1 VVCSGNAVAVL
12 VVEPSWPWL
21 LYGAS
26 SARRC
31 AVHPVQSLLDYRVT
45 RAYSPDVSCAG
56 VFPSLAFTAAAFDSE
71 RRRGLGNG
79 LLTRAADVVFVPLGV
94 LALRLTQE
102 GFNLICFLV
111 VSSLLAQV

>member
-1 VVCSGNAVAVL
+1 MVCSGNAVAVL

-21 LYGAS
+21 FYGAS
-26 SARRC
+26 CPRRC
-31 AVHPVQSLLDYRVT
+31 AVHPVQSTAGLPRHMCL
-45 RAYSPDVSCAG
+45 SPDVSCAG

-79 LLTRAADVVFVPLGV
+79 LFTRAADVVFVPLGV